1 MVNQCINY
9 FIDFHF
15 SDKLNFILLI
25 RRSDQHV
32 AITYA
37 TGHYICHHHHQFNC
51 DFLLGVSSKCFVS
64 SHPLNTGFL
73 LQNCWKCMAGIEG
86 EEVGEDLI
94 PEEQEEQDNLQPPQK
109 RLCLE
114 YLGESLSSC
123 ENSSD
128 TKISMDNSRFV
139 FSIFPRMIVHC

>member
-1 MVNQCINY
+1 
-9 FIDFHF
+9 
-15 SDKLNFILLI
+15 
-25 RRSDQHV
+25 
-32 AITYA
+32 
-37 TGHYICHHHHQFNC
+37 
-51 DFLLGVSSKCFVS
+51 
-64 SHPLNTGFL
+64 
-73 LQNCWKCMAGIEG
+73 MAGIEG
-86 EEVGEDLI
+86 EDVGEDLI

-139 FSIFPRMIVHC
+139 FLYFPELFVDMRIIAVRLSPR

>member
-1 MVNQCINY
+1 
-9 FIDFHF
+9 
-15 SDKLNFILLI
+15 
-25 RRSDQHV
+25 
-32 AITYA
+32 
-37 TGHYICHHHHQFNC
+37 
-51 DFLLGVSSKCFVS
+51 
-64 SHPLNTGFL
+64 
-73 LQNCWKCMAGIEG
+73 MAGIEV

-94 PEEQEEQDNLQPPQK
+94 PQEQQEEQDNLQPPQK

-139 FSIFPRMIVHC
+139 FF